1 MRLIVTE
8 SQYKS
13 ILLEEKIN
21 SIINKVENSQKNFL
35 SHVKKI
41 EKIFDVNLP
50 DLKKNSLPL
59 GGMSYLLGDFLKKDQ
74 KNIKS
79 DDVGLI
85 ILATLFP
92 YFSNNL
98 ETLKKLLEEIKKR
111 NLVDIFDTCLYK
123 FSSLKDSFENFMNSL
138 PVPYK
143 KDPLYYSFLLPVIPD
158 LYYIANKS
166 KYHIDVD
173 ELIDSNQN
181 KELGIIVDEIINK
194 FSD

>member
-85 ILATLFP
+85 ILTTLLP

-158 LYYIANKS
+158 LYFIANKS

>member
-1 MRLIVTE
+1 MKLIVTE

-85 ILATLFP
+85 ILATLLP

-158 LYYIANKS
+158 LYFIANKS

>member
-85 ILATLFP
+85 ILATLLP

-158 LYYIANKS
+158 LYFIANKS

>member
-85 ILATLFP
+85 ILAALFP

-143 KDPLYYSFLLPVIPD
+143 KDPLFYSFLLPVIPD
-158 LYYIANKS
+158 LYFIANKS

>member
-21 SIINKVENSQKNFL
+21 SIINKVENSQKNFV

-59 GGMSYLLGDFLKKDQ
+59 GGMSYLLGDFLKKNQ

-85 ILATLFP
+85 ILATLLP

-158 LYYIANKS
+158 LYFIANKS

>member
-41 EKIFDVNLP
+41 EKIFDLKLP

-85 ILATLFP
+85 ILATLLP

>member
-85 ILATLFP
+85 ILATLLP

-181 KELGIIVDEIINK
+181 KELGVIVDEIINK

>member
-85 ILATLFP
+85 ILSTLLP

-143 KDPLYYSFLLPVIPD
+143 KDPLFYSFLLPVIPD
-158 LYYIANKS
+158 LYFIANKS